1 MDNYPDTIYEAD
13 PDAPWNQQDLWT
25 GRRCDECMQFY
36 EVPSSIRR
44 GATEGFCVENR
55 EYVDGKDEACEWFE
69 E

>member
-1 MDNYPDTIYEAD
+1 MDNYPDTTYEAD
-13 PDAPWNQQDLWT
+13 PDAPWNQPDPWF

-36 EVPSSIRR
+36 EVPSSICR

-55 EYVDGKDEACEWFE
+55 EYVNGKEEACEWFE